1 MKILVVEDEQS
12 LAEDICRY
20 LSGNGFRCE
29 AAASLFEGEQKLSGF
44 AYDVVLLDITLPGG
58 SGLSLLPLIKQLH
71 PHTGVLIISAK
82 GSLDDK
88 ISGLDLGADDYITK
102 PFHLAELNSR
112 INALLRRR
120 FFDGGDKLIFQ
131 EISIDI
137 KDRLV
142 YVEGAPIVLTKR
154 EYDLLLY
161 LVVNKNATL
170 SKESIAEHIW
180 GDHIEMADSFDFI
193 YTHIKN
199 LRRKL
204 MEKGANDYI
213 KTVYG
218 FGYKWSDA

>member
-12 LAEDICRY
+12 LAEDICHY

-131 EISIDI
+131 EISIDT

-142 YVEGAPIVLTKR
+142 YVEEAPIVLTKR

-204 MEKGANDYI
+204 MEKGAKDYI

-218 FGYKWSDA
+218 FGYKWSDE

>member
-20 LSGNGFRCE
+20 LSGNGFLCE

-58 SGLSLLPLIKQLH
+58 SGLSLLPLIKQLY

-131 EISIDI
+131 EISIDT

-142 YVEGAPIVLTKR
+142 YVEEAPIVLTKR

-204 MEKGANDYI
+204 MEKGAKDYI

-218 FGYKWSDA
+218 FGYKWSDE

>member
-71 PHTGVLIISAK
+71 PHTGVLIISAR

-131 EISIDI
+131 EISIDT

-142 YVEGAPIVLTKR
+142 YVEEAPIVLTKR

-204 MEKGANDYI
+204 MEKGAKDYI

-218 FGYKWSDA
+218 FGYKWSDE